1 MYETFHQSFLD
12 KTYEP
17 PSLPL
22 DYPVPSKEGLLFYI
36 QRNANIN
43 TVVYEINT
51 NECGQILLDE
61 PMKVY
66 WIKYNK
72 YQEESELNYIQNKLA
87 YGYKPKVIN
96 QDLIEFEFVCYP
108 KIFYI
113 HKLAPNN
120 IRVVTHINGVYSYL
134 NNIYVYAEEFGVF
147 PDVQF
152 IEFYGTTVEEN
163 KVCYEKI
170 II

>member
-1 MYETFHQSFLD
+1 MYETFHQAFLD

-17 PSLPL
+17 PSLPQN
-22 DYPVPSKEGLLFYI
+22 YPVPNKEGLLFYI
-36 QRNANIN
+36 QRNANFN

-51 NECGQILLDE
+51 NDANQILLGE

-87 YGYKPKVIN
+87 YGYKPTIIN

-108 KIFYI
+108 KVFYI
-113 HKLAPNN
+113 HKIDGNYFKA
-120 IRVVTHINGVYSYL
+120 ITRINGVYAYL

-152 IEFYGTTVEEN
+152 IEFYGNTVEDN
-163 KVCYEKI
+163 MPCYEKI
-170 II
+170 IL

>member
-1 MYETFHQSFLD
+1 MYETFHQAFLD

-22 DYPVPSKEGLLFYI
+22 DYPVPLKDGLLFYI

-87 YGYKPKVIN
+87 YGYKPNVIN

-108 KIFYI
+108 KTFYI
-113 HKLAPNN
+113 HKLAANN
-120 IRVVTHINGVYSYL
+120 FKVVTHINGVYSYL